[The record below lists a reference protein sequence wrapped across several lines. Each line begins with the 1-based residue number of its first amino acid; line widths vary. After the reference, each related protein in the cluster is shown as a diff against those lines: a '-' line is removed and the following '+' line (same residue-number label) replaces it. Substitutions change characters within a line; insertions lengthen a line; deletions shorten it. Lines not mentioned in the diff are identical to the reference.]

1 MKAALCERS
10 TSSTAWQAY
19 ARIKG
24 FSSLVNLRGA
34 ARSWAQK
41 LHWVHLNRNRFRP
54 LAPSANEWDKLNRQ
68 DSAAGVRSPVRVF
81 VDQHQVL
88 D

>member
-34 ARSWAQK
+34 AAQK